1 MPDDSI
7 VVADVGQNQIWTANN
22 YQIKNGKF
30 MTTGGMGTMGYSLAA
45 AMGAKVRI
53 QDFPGYW
60 PRNYYWPFVEV
71 FGEAM
76 SKVMPFEYK
85 PTAWGTG
92 CSDMGDI
99 CAVMPAIHPYVGG
112 SSGTAHSV
120 SYKIIDAD
128 MACVGSAKGQL
139 LALKALLE
147 NDAQKAKQILAEVK
161 PVMESKEAYFAFVD
175 KLDMDKRT
183 VTYQENGT
191 VTLDFT
197 N

>member
-1 MPDDSI
+1 MKMNKKYQGIFPAFYACYDDEGRVSTQR
-7 VVADVGQNQIWTANN
+7 AEAFTA
-22 YQIKNGKF
+22 YLIEKGVD
-30 MTTGGMGTMGYSLAA
+30 GL
-45 AMGAKVRI
+45 
-53 QDFPGYW
+53 
-60 PRNYYWPFVEV
+60 
-71 FGEAM
+71 
-76 SKVMPFEYK
+76 
-85 PTAWGTG
+85 
-92 CSDMGDI
+92 
-99 CAVMPAIHPYVGG
+99 YVGG

-120 SYKIIDAD
+120 TYKIIDAD